1 MLIKVQETKNVYDIR
16 LQGWDGNAWSVD
28 LSNDLLT
35 DMTYHDG
42 MEMTQQE
49 FSEYVEWLEADVERY
64 NNGGSVEWYER
75 NDEYPEND
83 YEEFSVDVAF
93 SYTDED

>member
-1 MLIKVQETKNVYDIR
+1 MLIKIKETQKVYEIV
-16 LQGWDGNAWSVD
+16 LQGWNGTEWSVD

-42 MEMTQQE
+42 MEMSQQE
-49 FSEYVEWLEADVERY
+49 FDEYTEWLGSDVERY
-64 NNGGSVEWYER
+64 NNGDSVEWCER
-75 NDEYPEND
+75 SDEYPEND
-83 YEEFSVDVAF
+83 YEELSANIKY

>member
-1 MLIKVQETKNVYDIR
+1 MLFKVKETQKVYEIS
-16 LQGWDGNAWSVD
+16 LKGWDGNAWSVD

-35 DMTYHDG
+35 DMDYQDG
-42 MEMTQQE
+42 MEMSQKE
-49 FSEYVEWLEADVERY
+49 FDEYVEWLERDVARY

-75 NDEYPEND
+75 SEDQEND
-83 YEEFSVDVAF
+83 YEEFDVEVEY

>member
-1 MLIKVQETKNVYDIR
+1 MLFKVKETQKVYEIS
-16 LQGWDGNAWSVD
+16 LKGWDGSAWSVD

-35 DMTYHDG
+35 DMDYQDG
-42 MEMTQQE
+42 MEMRSQKE
-49 FSEYVEWLEADVERY
+49 FDEYVEWLEDDVNRY

-75 NDEYPEND
+75 SEDQEND
-83 YEEFSVDVAF
+83 YEEFDVEVEY

>member
-1 MLIKVQETKNVYDIR
+1 MLFKVKETQKVYEIS
-16 LQGWDGNAWSVD
+16 LKGWDGSAWSVD

-35 DMTYHDG
+35 DMDYQDG
-42 MEMTQQE
+42 MEMSQKE
-49 FSEYVEWLEADVERY
+49 FDEYVEWLESDVARY

-75 NDEYPEND
+75 SEDQENG
-83 YEEFSVDVAF
+83 YEEFDVEVEY

>member
-1 MLIKVQETKNVYDIR
+1 MLVKIKETQNVYEIR
-16 LQGWDGNAWSVD
+16 LQGWDGNAWSCD

-75 NDEYPEND
+75 SEEYPEND
-83 YEEFSVDVAF
+83 YEEFSADVAF
-93 SYTDED
+93 SHTDED

>member
-1 MLIKVQETKNVYDIR
+1 MLFKVKETQKVYEIS
-16 LQGWDGNAWSVD
+16 LKGWDGSAWSVD

-42 MEMTQQE
+42 MEMSQKE
-49 FSEYVEWLEADVERY
+49 FDEYVEWLEDDVNRY

-75 NDEYPEND
+75 SEDQEND
-83 YEEFSVDVAF
+83 YEEFSADVAF

>member
-1 MLIKVQETKNVYDIR
+1 MLFKVKETQKVYEIS
-16 LQGWDGNAWSVD
+16 LKGWDGSAWSVD

-35 DMTYHDG
+35 DMDYQDG
-42 MEMTQQE
+42 MEMSQKE
-49 FSEYVEWLEADVERY
+49 FDEYVEWLEADVDRY

-75 NDEYPEND
+75 SEDQEND
-83 YEEFSVDVAF
+83 YEEFDVEVEY

>member
-1 MLIKVQETKNVYDIR
+1 MLIKVKETQNVFEIR
-16 LQGWDGNAWSVD
+16 LQGWDGSAWSVD

-49 FSEYVEWLEADVERY
+49 FSEYVEWLDEEVNRY
-64 NNGGSVEWYER
+64 NEGGNVEWYER
-75 NDEYPEND
+75 SSEYPEND
-83 YEEFSVDVAF
+83 YEEFSADVAF

>member
-1 MLIKVQETKNVYDIR
+1 MIKVKETQNVYEIR
-16 LQGWDGNAWSVD
+16 LQCWDGSAWSVD

-42 MEMTQQE
+42 MEMTQKE
-49 FSEYVEWLEADVERY
+49 FDEYVEWLEADVERY

-75 NDEYPEND
+75 SEDPEND
-83 YEEFSVDVAF
+83 YEEFDVDVEY

>member
-1 MLIKVQETKNVYDIR
+1 MLIKVKETQNVYEIR
-16 LQGWDGNAWSVD
+16 LQGWDGSAWSVD

-42 MEMTQQE
+42 MEMTQKE
-49 FSEYVEWLEADVERY
+49 FDEYVEWLEADVERY

-75 NDEYPEND
+75 SEDAPEND
-83 YEEFSVDVAF
+83 YEEFSADVAL

>member
-1 MLIKVQETKNVYDIR
+1 MLVKVKETQKVYEIS
-16 LQGWDGNAWSVD
+16 LKGWDGSAWSVD

-35 DMTYHDG
+35 DMDYQDG
-42 MEMTQQE
+42 MEMSQKE
-49 FSEYVEWLEADVERY
+49 FDEYVEWLEDDVARY

-75 NDEYPEND
+75 SEDQEND
-83 YEEFSVDVAF
+83 YEEFDVEVEY

>member
-1 MLIKVQETKNVYDIR
+1 MLFIVKETQKVYEISLK
-16 LQGWDGNAWSVD
+16 GWDGSAWSVD

-35 DMTYHDG
+35 DMDYQDG
-42 MEMTQQE
+42 MEMSQKE
-49 FSEYVEWLEADVERY
+49 FDEYVEWLEADVDHY

-75 NDEYPEND
+75 SEDQEND
-83 YEEFSVDVAF
+83 YEEFDVEVEY

>member
-1 MLIKVQETKNVYDIR
+1 MLIKIKETQKVYEIR

-35 DMTYHDG
+35 DMDYHDG
-42 MEMTQQE
+42 MELSQE
-49 FSEYVEWLEADVERY
+49 EIDEYVEWLDEEVNRY

-75 NDEYPEND
+75 SDEPEND
-83 YEEFSVDVAF
+83 YKEFSADVGY

>member
-1 MLIKVQETKNVYDIR
+1 MLFKVKETQKVYEIR
-16 LQGWDGNAWSVD
+16 LQGWDGSAWTVD

-42 MEMTQQE
+42 MEMTQKE
-49 FSEYVEWLEADVERY
+49 FDEYVEWLEADVERY

-75 NDEYPEND
+75 SEDPEND
-83 YEEFSVDVAF
+83 YEEFSVDVAY

>member
-1 MLIKVQETKNVYDIR
+1 MLFKVKETQKVYEIS
-16 LQGWDGNAWSVD
+16 LKGWDGNAWSVD

-35 DMTYHDG
+35 DMDYHDG
-42 MEMTQQE
+42 MEMSQKE
-49 FSEYVEWLEADVERY
+49 FDEYVEWLEDDVNRY

-75 NDEYPEND
+75 SEDQEND
-83 YEEFSVDVAF
+83 YEEFDVEVEY

>member
-1 MLIKVQETKNVYDIR
+1 MLIKVKETQNVYEIR

-42 MEMTQQE
+42 MEMTQKE
-49 FSEYVEWLEADVERY
+49 FDEYVEWLEADVKRY

-83 YEEFSVDVAF
+83 YEEFSTDLEYL
-93 SYTDED
+93 YTDED

>member
-1 MLIKVQETKNVYDIR
+1 MLIKVKETQIAYEIR
-16 LQGWDGNAWSVD
+16 LQGWDGSAWSVD

-42 MEMTQQE
+42 MEMSQKA
-49 FSEYVEWLEADVERY
+49 FDEYVEWLKDDVNRY

-83 YEEFSVDVAF
+83 YEEFSTDVAL

>member
-1 MLIKVQETKNVYDIR
+1 MLFKVKETQKVYEIS
-16 LQGWDGNAWSVD
+16 LKGWDGNAWSVD

-35 DMTYHDG
+35 DMDYQDG
-42 MEMTQQE
+42 MEMSQKE
-49 FSEYVEWLEADVERY
+49 FDEYVEWLEDDVARY

-75 NDEYPEND
+75 SEDQEND
-83 YEEFSVDVAF
+83 YEEFYVEVEY

>member
-1 MLIKVQETKNVYDIR
+1 MLFKVKETQKVYEIS
-16 LQGWDGNAWSVD
+16 LKGWDGSAWSVD

-35 DMTYHDG
+35 DMDYQDG
-42 MEMTQQE
+42 MEMSQKE
-49 FSEYVEWLEADVERY
+49 FDEYVEWLEDDVARY

-75 NDEYPEND
+75 SEDQEND
-83 YEEFSVDVAF
+83 YEEFSADVAF

>member
-1 MLIKVQETKNVYDIR
+1 MLFKVKETQKVYEIS
-16 LQGWDGNAWSVD
+16 LKGWDGNAWSVD

-42 MEMTQQE
+42 MEMSQKE
-49 FSEYVEWLEADVERY
+49 FDEYVEWLEDDVARY
-64 NNGGSVEWYER
+64 NNGGSVEWYESE
-75 NDEYPEND
+75 DQEN
-83 YEEFSVDVAF
+83 YEEFDVDVEY

>member
-1 MLIKVQETKNVYDIR
+1 MLFKVKETQKVYEIS
-16 LQGWDGNAWSVD
+16 LKGWDGSTWSVD
-28 LSNDLLT
+28 LSNELLT

-42 MEMTQQE
+42 MEMSQKE
-49 FSEYVEWLEADVERY
+49 FDEYVDWLEDDVARY

-75 NDEYPEND
+75 NEDQEND
-83 YEEFSVDVAF
+83 YEEFDVEVEY